1 MHKLF
6 FDIESTGIDPSIDRI
21 VSLAIKIVAED
32 GTVIVNKQKMYN
44 PNMAISQKATAI
56 HGITDAMVKDCPTFA
71 EDAKKLKRLF
81 ENKIIVGYNCMVF
94 DIPIVM
100 SEFDRAGVEVELTG
114 KFIDIFK
121 VEQKLNPRSLA
132 NVYKSYTGKTLEN
145 AHDAEGDN
153 NATAEILDHQIAAI
167 VASGSKYPLE
177 DIYEYSG
184 TKDFVDY
191 YGKFG
196 RDEQG
201 YLIFAFG
208 KKCKGKRVIDEPAYA
223 QWMLDS
229 QFPAQ
234 VKKMIQAE
242 QQKAT
247 KQQFTKPEKGY
258 ENKYQQNKGQKGF
271 YKPPGSGDSFQPLI
285 SGKDN
290 PF

>member
-6 FDIESTGIDPSIDRI
+6 FDIESTGADSSIDRI

-32 GTVIVNKQKMYN
+32 GIIIVNKQKMYN
-44 PNMAISQKATAI
+44 PKMAISAKATEV

-81 ENKIIVGYNCMVF
+81 ENKIIVGYNCMMF
-94 DIPIVM
+94 DIPIIM
-100 SEFDRAGVEVELTG
+100 SEFDRAGIEVELTG

-121 VEQKLNPRSLA
+121 VEQKLNPRTLG

-153 NATAEILDHQIAAI
+153 NATSEILDYQMKAL

-177 DIYEYSG
+177 DIYELSG
-184 TKDFVDY
+184 TKDLVDY

-242 QQKAT
+242 QQKDT
-247 KQQFTKPEKGY
+247 KKLFTKSTNDT
-258 ENKYQQNKGQKGF
+258 ENKYQRNKGQKGF
-271 YKPPGSGDSFQPLI
+271 YNLPQRQLL
-285 SGKDN
+285 
-290 PF
+290 